1 MWRARDGHASRCEKK
16 LEDDNKEDCRKRKAT
31 GTHKTRGGTVKKGK
45 TQKLI
50 PKLKFEKSINYPSKA
65 GVKIQDP
72 KIPGKIGRKRKQVP
86 GTNPPQKR
94 FKPQPVPT
102 FMSPDQP
109 NLNSTGAE
117 QCDLV
122 CEKKQRNTK
131 LNQDEHNLRSQG

>member
-16 LEDDNKEDCRKRKAT
+16 LEDDNTEDCRKRKAT
-31 GTHKTRGGTVKKGK
+31 GTHKTRGGAVKKGK

-50 PKLKFEKSINYPSKA
+50 PKLKFEKSRNYPSKA

-72 KIPGKIGRKRKQVP
+72 KIPHKIGRKRKQVP

-102 FMSPDQP
+102 FIGPP
-109 NLNSTGAE
+109 TNLI
-117 QCDLV
+117 
-122 CEKKQRNTK
+122 
-131 LNQDEHNLRSQG
+131 